1 MYGAPAKQCVKLS
14 DTLINMS
21 NDAEEKKGQ
30 INYDNKYVKNLT
42 SSIVKDVIKDCSL
55 CGRILSDS
63 HAIKV
68 RVPILMGLA
77 FCKEQQDVPFS

>member
-1 MYGAPAKQCVKLS
+1 M
-14 DTLINMS
+14 T

-30 INYDNKYVKNLT
+30 RNYDNKDMNNLT
-42 SSIVKDVIKDCSL
+42 SSIVKDVIKDWSV
-55 CGRILSDS
+55 CGQILSDS
-63 HAIKV
+63 HVIKV